1 MQFNDFD
8 INSPVIRHIHSLNE
22 EIKALK
28 DENYNLTIKL
38 NKINAEIE
46 RLRVIEQK
54 YNKIKNFFPL
64 KVALKIRKLLLKL
77 IGRI

>member
-8 INSPVIRHIHSLNE
+8 INSPVIKHIHSL
-22 EIKALK
+22 
-28 DENYNLTIKL
+28 
-38 NKINAEIE
+38 NAEIE

>member
-38 NKINAEIE
+38 NKI
-46 RLRVIEQK
+46 R
-54 YNKIKNFFPL
+54 NFFPL
-64 KVALKIRKLLLKL
+64 KVALKIRKLLFKL
-77 IGRI
+77 IGKI

>member
-8 INSPVIRHIHSLNE
+8 INSPVIRHIYSLNE

-38 NKINAEIE
+38 NKI
-46 RLRVIEQK
+46 R
-54 YNKIKNFFPL
+54 NFFPI

-77 IGRI
+77 MGRI

>member
-38 NKINAEIE
+38 NKI
-46 RLRVIEQK
+46 R
-54 YNKIKNFFPL
+54 NFFPL

-77 IGRI
+77 IGRM

>member
-8 INSPVIRHIHSLNE
+8 INSPVIRHIYSLNAK
-22 EIKALK
+22 IKALK

-38 NKINAEIE
+38 NKI
-46 RLRVIEQK
+46 R
-54 YNKIKNFFPL
+54 NFFPI

>member
-38 NKINAEIE
+38 NKI
-46 RLRVIEQK
+46 R
-54 YNKIKNFFPL
+54 NFFPL

-77 IGRI
+77 MGRI

>member
-8 INSPVIRHIHSLNE
+8 INSPVIKHIHSLNE
-22 EIKALK
+22 
-28 DENYNLTIKL
+28 
-38 NKINAEIE
+38 EIE

-54 YNKIKNFFPL
+54 YNKIKNFVPL

-77 IGRI
+77 MGRI

>member
-22 EIKALK
+22 EIQALK

-38 NKINAEIE
+38 NKI
-46 RLRVIEQK
+46 R
-54 YNKIKNFFPL
+54 NFFPI

-77 IGRI
+77 MGRI

>member
-8 INSPVIRHIHSLNE
+8 INSPVIRHIHSL
-22 EIKALK
+22 
-28 DENYNLTIKL
+28 
-38 NKINAEIE
+38 NAEIE

-77 IGRI
+77 IGRM

>member
-22 EIKALK
+22 EI
-28 DENYNLTIKL
+28 
-38 NKINAEIE
+38 E
-46 RLRVIEQK
+46 RLRVIEQR

>member
-38 NKINAEIE
+38 NKI
-46 RLRVIEQK
+46 R
-54 YNKIKNFFPL
+54 NFFPI

-77 IGRI
+77 MGRI

>member
-38 NKINAEIE
+38 NKI
-46 RLRVIEQK
+46 R
-54 YNKIKNFFPL
+54 NFFPL
-64 KVALKIRKLLLKL
+64 KVALKIRKLLFKL

>member
-1 MQFNDFD
+1 MQFENFD
-8 INSPVIRHIHSLNE
+8 INSPVIRYIHSLNE

-38 NKINAEIE
+38 NKI
-46 RLRVIEQK
+46 R
-54 YNKIKNFFPL
+54 NFFPI

>member
-8 INSPVIRHIHSLNE
+8 INSPVIKHIHSLNE

-38 NKINAEIE
+38 NKI
-46 RLRVIEQK
+46 R
-54 YNKIKNFFPL
+54 NFFPL

>member
-8 INSPVIRHIHSLNE
+8 INSPVIRHIHSLNA

-38 NKINAEIE
+38 NKI
-46 RLRVIEQK
+46 
-54 YNKIKNFFPL
+54 KNFFPV

>member
-8 INSPVIRHIHSLNE
+8 INSPVIRHIYSL
-22 EIKALK
+22 
-28 DENYNLTIKL
+28 
-38 NKINAEIE
+38 NAEIE

>member
-8 INSPVIRHIHSLNE
+8 INSLVIKHIHSLNA

-38 NKINAEIE
+38 NKI
-46 RLRVIEQK
+46 R
-54 YNKIKNFFPL
+54 NFFPL

>member
-8 INSPVIRHIHSLNE
+8 INSPVIKHIHSLNE

-38 NKINAEIE
+38 NKI
-46 RLRVIEQK
+46 R
-54 YNKIKNFFPL
+54 NFFPL

-77 IGRI
+77 IGKI

>member
-8 INSPVIRHIHSLNE
+8 INSPVIRHIHSLNA

-38 NKINAEIE
+38 NKI
-46 RLRVIEQK
+46 R
-54 YNKIKNFFPL
+54 NFFPL

>member
-8 INSPVIRHIHSLNE
+8 INSPVIRHIHSLNA

-38 NKINAEIE
+38 NKI
-46 RLRVIEQK
+46 R
-54 YNKIKNFFPL
+54 NFFPI

>member
-8 INSPVIRHIHSLNE
+8 INSPVIRHIHSLNA

-38 NKINAEIE
+38 NKI
-46 RLRVIEQK
+46 R
-54 YNKIKNFFPL
+54 NFFPI
-64 KVALKIRKLLLKL
+64 KIALKIRKLFFKL

>member
-22 EIKALK
+22 EIKALE

-38 NKINAEIE
+38 NKI
-46 RLRVIEQK
+46 R
-54 YNKIKNFFPL
+54 NFFPL

>member
-8 INSPVIRHIHSLNE
+8 INSPVIKHIYSLNE
-22 EIKALK
+22 
-28 DENYNLTIKL
+28 
-38 NKINAEIE
+38 EIE

-77 IGRI
+77 MGRI

>member
-38 NKINAEIE
+38 NKI
-46 RLRVIEQK
+46 R
-54 YNKIKNFFPL
+54 NFFPL
-64 KVALKIRKLLLKL
+64 KVTLKIRKLLLKL
-77 IGRI
+77 IGKI

>member
-8 INSPVIRHIHSLNE
+8 INSPVIKHIHSLNE

-38 NKINAEIE
+38 NKI
-46 RLRVIEQK
+46 
-54 YNKIKNFFPL
+54 KNFFPL

-77 IGRI
+77 MGRI

>member
-22 EIKALK
+22 EIKALNEEIKALK

-38 NKINAEIE
+38 NKI
-46 RLRVIEQK
+46 R
-54 YNKIKNFFPL
+54 NFFPFQ
-64 KVALKIRKLLLKL
+64 VALKIRKLLLKL

>member
-8 INSPVIRHIHSLNE
+8 INSPVIRHIHSLN
-22 EIKALK
+22 
-28 DENYNLTIKL
+28 T
-38 NKINAEIE
+38 EIE

-77 IGRI
+77 MGRI

>member
-22 EIKALK
+22 EIKALNAKIKALK

-38 NKINAEIE
+38 NKI
-46 RLRVIEQK
+46 R
-54 YNKIKNFFPL
+54 NFFPFQ
-64 KVALKIRKLLLKL
+64 VALKIRKLLLKL

>member
-8 INSPVIRHIHSLNE
+8 INSPVIKHIHSLNE
-22 EIKALK
+22 EIG
-28 DENYNLTIKL
+28 
-38 NKINAEIE
+38 

>member
-8 INSPVIRHIHSLNE
+8 INSPVIRHIYSLNE
-22 EIKALK
+22 
-28 DENYNLTIKL
+28 
-38 NKINAEIE
+38 EIE

-77 IGRI
+77 MGRI

>member
-22 EIKALK
+22 EIEALNGEIKALK
-28 DENYNLTIKL
+28 DENCNLIIKL
-38 NKINAEIE
+38 
-46 RLRVIEQK
+46 
-54 YNKIKNFFPL
+54 NKIKNFFPF

-77 IGRI
+77 TGRI

>member
-38 NKINAEIE
+38 NKI
-46 RLRVIEQK
+46 R
-54 YNKIKNFFPL
+54 NFFPI

-77 IGRI
+77 TGRI

>member
-8 INSPVIRHIHSLNE
+8 INSPVIKHIHSLNE

-38 NKINAEIE
+38 NKI
-46 RLRVIEQK
+46 R
-54 YNKIKNFFPL
+54 NFFPL

-77 IGRI
+77 ICSI

>member
-22 EIKALK
+22 
-28 DENYNLTIKL
+28 
-38 NKINAEIE
+38 EIE

-77 IGRI
+77 IGKI

>member
-8 INSPVIRHIHSLNE
+8 INSPVIRLIHSLNE
-22 EIKALK
+22 
-28 DENYNLTIKL
+28 
-38 NKINAEIE
+38 EIE
-46 RLRVIEQK
+46 RLRVIEQR

-77 IGRI
+77 IGKI

>member
-38 NKINAEIE
+38 NKI
-46 RLRVIEQK
+46 
-54 YNKIKNFFPL
+54 KNFFPL

-77 IGRI
+77 IGKI